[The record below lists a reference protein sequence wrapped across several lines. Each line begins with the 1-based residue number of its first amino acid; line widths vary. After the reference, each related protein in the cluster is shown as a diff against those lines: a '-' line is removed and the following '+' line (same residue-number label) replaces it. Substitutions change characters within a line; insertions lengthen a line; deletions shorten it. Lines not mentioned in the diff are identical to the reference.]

1 MKKIIYLKFII
12 LLIFIFGCA
21 GYDPIFSSTNLQFE
35 IAQYSLKGDKQLAN
49 KFYSKL
55 KNLSDPKKDKKDLK
69 SVDLLIDVSKN
80 KEATTKD
87 STGKIL
93 QYKITLITKVEVK
106 DFITDDKILNKN
118 FENSLSYKVQ
128 DQYFDTIQ
136 QEKKTIENLVN
147 LIHQQ
152 LFTQLL
158 ENINLK

>member
-1 MKKIIYLKFII
+1 MRGNNFAIVPIPTKK
-12 LLIFIFGCA
+12 
-21 GYDPIFSSTNLQFE
+21 
-35 IAQYSLKGDKQLAN
+35 
-49 KFYSKL
+49 
-55 KNLSDPKKDKKDLK
+55 KK
-69 SVDLLIDVSKN
+69 
-80 KEATTKD
+80 ATTKD

-118 FENSLSYKVQ
+118 FEYSLSYKVQ